1 VELKRF
7 FEELDRRIAKYDLLC
22 HPFYKAWAA
31 GELTREELR
40 EYAGQYY
47 NQVASFPLALS
58 TLHGRLPAGELRDA
72 VLENYRDEVGIDA
85 PDPRPHDEIWL
96 DFAEGMDGTRAP
108 RPPMLEMC
116 DLMALF
122 RHIAREGR
130 PEEALAAF
138 YAYESQVPR
147 VAQTKAAGLR
157 QFYGADDKACKYFD
171 IHQTA
176 DVHHAGVWR
185 DQLGKVITNG
195 GDAKKALATA
205 EIVAQ
210 ALWRA
215 LSGIERERQTRRS
228 AA

>member
-1 VELKRF
+1 MESREF
-7 FEELDRRIAKYDLLC
+7 FAELDRRIAKYDLLC

-31 GELTREELR
+31 GELTRAELR

-47 NQVASFPLALS
+47 NQVASFPVALS
-58 TLHGRLPAGELRDA
+58 TLHRRLPAGDLRQA
-72 VLENYRDEVGIDA
+72 VLHNYWDEVGIEQ

-108 RPPMLEMC
+108 RNPILEMS

-122 RHIAREGR
+122 HHLALHGAT
-130 PEEALAAF
+130 EEALAAF

-147 VAQTKAAGLR
+147 VAAEKARGLR
-157 QFYGADDKACKYFD
+157 QFYGADDQACKYFD
-171 IHQTA
+171 MHQTA

-185 DQLGKVITNG
+185 EELGKLIAQG
-195 GDAKKALATA
+195 GDAEKALSAA
-205 EIVAQ
+205 ETVAQ
-210 ALWRA
+210 ALWRV
-215 LSGIERERQTRRS
+215 LSGIERDRQTKR

>member
-1 VELKRF
+1 MELQEF
-7 FEELDRRIAKYDLLC
+7 FDALDRRIAKYDLLC

-31 GELTREELR
+31 GELTRAELR

-47 NQVASFPLALS
+47 NQVAAFPVALS
-58 TLHGRLPAGELRDA
+58 TLHGRLPNGELREA
-72 VLENYRDEVGIDA
+72 VLHNYWDEVGIEQ

-108 RPPMLEMC
+108 RTPILEMC

-122 RHIAREGR
+122 RHLALHGS

-147 VAQTKAAGLR
+147 VSAEKARGLR
-157 QFYGADDKACKYFD
+157 QFYGADDKTCKYFD
-171 IHQTA
+171 MHQTA
-176 DVHHAGVWR
+176 DVHHANVWR
-185 DQLGKVITNG
+185 EELGKLIAQG
-195 GDAKKALATA
+195 GDAKKALAAAETA
-205 EIVAQ
+205 AQ

-215 LSGIERERQTRRS
+215 LSGIERDRQTKH